1 MVTTTVLTKDAIDVS
16 EFKRTPL
23 KALKNAVDGQIAVLS
38 QNRPIGYFVGP
49 DVFAR
54 LQKALD
60 LLEDMEDALLLS
72 ERRWQQQK
80 RRVVDL
86 DVDGL
91 RKL

>member
-16 EFKRTPL
+16 EFKRNPL

-54 LQKALD
+54 LHKALD
-60 LLEDMEDALLLS
+60 LLEDLEDALLS

-80 RRVVDL
+80 RRALDL

-91 RKL
+91 GKL